1 MTTVVDLNRKNRKR
15 KRAPRDLVRVD
26 QNSGPGKFF
35 AKMVRDIESDL
46 GGRRQT
52 TRVAGELIEAF
63 AGCATA
69 LRYQTHQILLGDAE
83 LDLTGYATLASTML
97 RIGSRLGFERRA
109 RDVTPT
115 LSDLLSQDQAEQ
127 RRRRAEEQA
136 DEPP

>member
-1 MTTVVDLNRKNRKR
+1 MTVVDLKKR
-15 KRAPRDLVRVD
+15 TKRSYKRAPRDLVPLD

-35 AKMVRDIESDL
+35 SKMVRDIQGDL

-83 LDLTGYATLASTML
+83 IDLTGYATLASTML

-109 RDVTPT
+109 RDVTPS
-115 LSDLLSQDQAEQ
+115 LGDYL
-127 RRRRAEEQA
+127 
-136 DEPP
+136 DEANATDK